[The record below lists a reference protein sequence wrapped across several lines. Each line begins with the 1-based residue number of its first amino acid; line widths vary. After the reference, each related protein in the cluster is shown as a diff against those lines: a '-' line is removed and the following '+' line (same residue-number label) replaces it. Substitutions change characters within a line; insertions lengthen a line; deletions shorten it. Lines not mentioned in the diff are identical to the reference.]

1 MERAQVRPGRP
12 LTHPDHR
19 HLFLNAHHELSGHH
33 IPTHAHERAHD
44 REQPVVPGDRPG
56 RAACRLDG
64 TVTVARLRGAATAA
78 MLSVNRELA
87 AFKLGH
93 IACGHGT
100 LADIPADQVG
110 RSSVLV
116 LHYRRAVYSAVQAEL
131 VEEYRDMDTTGKGD
145 KNADA
150 MEPRAD
156 THRRNMR
163 WALSDLLGQP
173 RTTVELI

>member
-1 MERAQVRPGRP
+1 MSPRLRTTRGSLRSTWARCVAPAASMARLPWPQAICPS
-12 LTHPDHR
+12 
-19 HLFLNAHHELSGHH
+19 LNAASSRLTLS
-33 IPTHAHERAHD
+33 
-44 REQPVVPGDRPG
+44 
-56 RAACRLDG
+56 
-64 TVTVARLRGAATAA
+64 
-78 MLSVNRELA
+78 M
-87 AFKLGH
+87 
-93 IACGHGT
+93 
-100 LADIPADQVG
+100 ADQVG

>member
-1 MERAQVRPGRP
+1 MS
-12 LTHPDHR
+12 
-19 HLFLNAHHELSGHH
+19 FLATTSP
-33 IPTHAHERAHD
+33 PTSTNEPAIENDPWFPEIDLGALRS
-44 REQPVVPGDRPG
+44 
-56 RAACRLDG
+56 ACRLDG
-64 TVTVARLRGAATAA
+64 TVTVARLREAALAA

-87 AFKLGH
+87 GFKLGH
-93 IACGHGT
+93 IASGHGT
-100 LADIPADQVG
+100 LGDIPADQVG

>member
-1 MERAQVRPGRP
+1 M
-12 LTHPDHR
+12 
-19 HLFLNAHHELSGHH
+19 
-33 IPTHAHERAHD
+33 
-44 REQPVVPGDRPG
+44 VPRDRPG
-56 RAACRLDG
+56 RAARRLP
-64 TVTVARLRGAATAA
+64 ARWHGHCGPAARG
-78 MLSVNRELA
+78 R
-87 AFKLGH
+87 
-93 IACGHGT
+93 HGG
-100 LADIPADQVG
+100 PADQVG

-116 LHYRRAVYSAVQAEL
+116 LHYRRAVYSGVQAEL

-145 KNADA
+145 KNTDA

>member
-1 MERAQVRPGRP
+1 MP
-12 LTHPDHR
+12 TMS
-19 HLFLNAHHELSGHH
+19 FLATTSP
-33 IPTHAHERAHD
+33 PTPTNEPTIENDPWFPEIDLGAL
-44 REQPVVPGDRPG
+44 

-64 TVTVARLRGAATAA
+64 TVTVVRLRGAATAA